1 MATAKVTTYQT
12 ALKNGFSLSNL
23 AEHLA
28 EYGWLVKEPA
38 ARDATVQIDLYGFG
52 DADLDDSAEGSD
64 KIAHGQVF
72 GSHEYTLV
80 VAKCDC
86 GCTWGDAIDTDENS
100 VASHLNCPDCDR
112 EHKPSEYT
120 LNDGLSFRRVLR
132 GAKP

>member
-1 MATAKVTTYQT
+1 MATARVVTFQT
-12 ALKNGFSLSNL
+12 ARNNGFFLGDL

-38 ARDATVQIDLYGFG
+38 ARDATVQIDLYGFE
-52 DADLDDSAEGSD
+52 DADLDDRAEGPD

-86 GCTWGDAIDTDENS
+86 GHIWGDAIDTDENS
-100 VASHLNCPDCDR
+100 VASHLNCPNCDR
-112 EHKPSEYT
+112 EHKPNEYT

-132 GAKP
+132 GAK